1 MVAPE
6 ANRESRS
13 MRPTASGAA
22 VPIVKSPI
30 RWFACLSVIVI
41 CLMTVLPSA
50 LAATPAAGSA
60 TTVGKTTSTRIE
72 DYVQQQASASRI
84 PGVAVG
90 IVQDGR
96 PVLLRGFGNVG
107 PDTSFFLGS
116 TSKSFTALAIMQLVG
131 QGKVSLSAPVRRYIP
146 WFKVGDGSESDS
158 MTVLQLLDQ
167 TSGISTKAGLT
178 ELSFKPT
185 TTFRQAIEGFETFP
199 LVARPGKLFQYSD
212 ANYTIAGYIVQQASG
227 QTYDS
232 YVQQHIFTPLGMTH
246 SYAMTGAVREP
257 GLTRG
262 YATWFGL
269 KIPLTEQVAAP
280 LVPAGYIVSSAS
292 DMTHYLM
299 AQMNGGVYNGTRI
312 ASAKAI
318 QEMHAALVPLGGGTS
333 FPDATSYGLGWAEG
347 TINGTPVIV
356 HDGQLRDFDTAMAI
370 LPEKKMAVVVLMNQD
385 PQLVGNDDQLYDG
398 IMQGITT
405 GTFPPVSQIFI
416 IFYVIF
422 DAIALATLIL
432 MILSFGRTGK
442 WLQKFGRRVT
452 RKGFWRAAIR
462 AVGLDVAIAIL
473 IAIAVLYGVGS
484 VTGYVPLT
492 PTLLI
497 FAAPDIA
504 IWIYAIIIFFA
515 VRAVVRAIVIIT
527 RRKNFRTRIDASPD
541 ESYGS

>member
-1 MVAPE
+1 MK
-6 ANRESRS
+6 
-13 MRPTASGAA
+13 AA
-22 VPIVKSPI
+22 ILLS
-30 RWFACLSVIVI
+30 ACLAAIVI
-41 CLMTVLPSA
+41 CLITVLPSA
-50 LAATPAAGSA
+50 MAATRAAAPATA
-60 TTVGKTTSTRIE
+60 VGKTTSTQIE

-96 PVLLRGFGNVG
+96 PVLLKGFGNVG

-116 TSKSFTALAIMQLVG
+116 TSKSFTALAIIQLAG

-146 WFKVGDGSESDS
+146 WFKVGDGGESDS

-178 ELSFKPT
+178 ELSFTPT

-199 LVARPGKLFQYSD
+199 LAARPGKLFQYSD
-212 ANYTIAGYIVQQASG
+212 ANYTIAGYIVQRASG
-227 QTYDS
+227 QSYDS
-232 YVQQHIFTPLGMTH
+232 YVQQHIFAPLGMTH
-246 SYAMTGAVREP
+246 SYAIIGTVREP
-257 GLTRG
+257 GLTNG

-280 LVPAGYIVSSAS
+280 LVPAGYIISSAS
-292 DMTHYLM
+292 DMTHYLT

-318 QEMHAALVPLGGGTS
+318 QEMHAALVPLAGKTS
-333 FPDATSYGLGWAEG
+333 FPNATSYGLGWAVG

-385 PQLVGNDDQLYDG
+385 PQLVGNDDQLYNG

-405 GTFPPVSQIFI
+405 GTFPSVSQTFI

-422 DAIALATLIL
+422 DAIVLATLVL
-432 MILSFGRTGK
+432 MTLSFWRTGK
-442 WLQKFGRRVT
+442 WLQKFARRVA

-462 AVGLDVAIAIL
+462 AVGLDVAIAVL
-473 IAIAVLYGVGS
+473 IAIAVLYGLGS

-492 PTLLI
+492 PTLMI

-504 IWIYAIIIFFA
+504 AWIYAIIIFFA
-515 VRAVVRAIVIIT
+515 VRAVVRAIVITT
-527 RRKNFRTRIDASPD
+527 RRNNFRAEIGTSPS
-541 ESYGS
+541 ESRVRRAHAG